1 MIQLTL
7 TIPDSQSAFIM
18 KVLKAFDCVKVEK
31 KVKIQDSPLQDSP
44 LSVEHKRILD
54 GVSEAVEEVNLHK
67 RGIKRMQT
75 FDEMIAEFKEEGLI
89 P

>member
-7 TIPDSQSAFIM
+7 SIPDNQSAFII
-18 KVLKAFDCVKVEK
+18 KVLRAFDYVKVEK
-31 KVKIQDSPLQDSP
+31 KVKIQDPP

-54 GVSEAVEEVNLHK
+54 GISEAVEEINLHK
-67 RGIKRMQT
+67 RGIKKMQT
-75 FDEMIAEFKEEGLI
+75 FDEMIAEFKADGII

>member
-31 KVKIQDSPLQDSP
+31 KVKIQDSPL
-44 LSVEHKRILD
+44 LVEHKRILD

>member
-31 KVKIQDSPLQDSP
+31 KVKIQDSP